1 VGPAATPEDLAPRP
15 FEAVASGGN
24 ALRGEASGAG
34 PAVVQAHGITAA
46 RKYVTHGSKLLQRR
60 GFEAVLYDARG
71 HGESDPAPAGEPYTY
86 PELAGD
92 MGAVVESRSPGG
104 RVIIAGHSMGA
115 HTGAAYA
122 LANPGRVA
130 GLVAIGPSARGT
142 AATEA
147 SIAYWT
153 RLADALDE
161 GGVEGFVAA
170 YDDGTH
176 DPAWRDVVL
185 RLARQRLALHRDLHA
200 VAAALRSTTRSRPF
214 EGIESL
220 ESLAVPT
227 LVVASHDDADPGH
240 PYGVAAEWAERIP
253 DARLISEGEGE
264 SPLAWQ
270 GGKLSREIAAFAE
283 EPTVRERLGG
293 AARLPR

>member
-1 VGPAATPEDLAPRP
+1 MGPAAEPDLAPRQ

-24 ALRGEASGAG
+24 VLRGEASGSG

-60 GFEAVLYDARG
+60 GLTAVAYDARG
-71 HGESDPAPAGEPYTY
+71 HGESDPAPEGKGYEYA
-86 PELAGD
+86 ELARD
-92 MGAVVESRSPGG
+92 MGAVVESQSPGTG
-104 RVIIAGHSMGA
+104 VVIAGHSMGA

-130 GLVAIGPSARGT
+130 GFVAIGPSSRGVSVSD
-142 AATEA
+142 E
-147 SIAYWT
+147 SIAYWD
-153 RLADALDE
+153 RLADGLE
-161 GGVEGFVAA
+161 RGGIDGFVEA

-176 DPAWRDVVL
+176 DPQWRDVVL
-185 RLARQRLALHRDLHA
+185 RLARQRLGLHRDLTA
-200 VAAALRSTTRSRPF
+200 VAAALRSTTRSVPF
-214 EGIESL
+214 DGLESL

-227 LVVASHDDADPGH
+227 LVVASHDRADPGH
-240 PYGVAAEWAERIP
+240 PYGVAEEWTERIP
-253 DARLISEGEGE
+253 GARMVSEAEGE

-283 EPTVRERLGG
+283 EPAVRERLVQ
-293 AARLPR
+293 